1 MPRDHTHAWDRN
13 ACLNPSVGLEEL
25 RRQASRGCRYCQVF
39 VDVANIYQSR
49 WKGLTE
55 AAQPLVL
62 FQFKH
67 SLIESGSMPQ
77 IFLQWHSQKTRDEK
91 FPTGIE
97 LEFAATKELVQ
108 NQVPLSHPFLNL

>member
-1 MPRDHTHAWDRN
+1 
-13 ACLNPSVGLEEL
+13 
-25 RRQASRGCRYCQVF
+25 VF

-55 AAQPLVL
+55 AAQSLVQ

-67 SLIESGSMPQ
+67 SLIGSGSMPQ

-91 FPTGIE
+91 FLTGAE

-108 NQVPLSHPFLNL
+108 NQVLLSHPFLNL